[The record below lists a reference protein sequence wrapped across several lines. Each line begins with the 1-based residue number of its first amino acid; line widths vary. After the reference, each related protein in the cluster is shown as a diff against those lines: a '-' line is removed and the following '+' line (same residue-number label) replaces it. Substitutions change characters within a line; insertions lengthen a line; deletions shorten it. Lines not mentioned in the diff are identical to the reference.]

1 MYGPCMAELKARIP
15 LGTSGTT
22 TVDRKFSPSLGVCT
36 IPVYFVVAAREM
48 QTLVN
53 IVPTLPTG
61 YQAILTGRPNTRI
74 DELYTFVYRLYVRD

>member
-1 MYGPCMAELKARIP
+1 MR
-15 LGTSGTT
+15 T
-22 TVDRKFSPSLGVCT
+22 
-36 IPVYFVVAAREM
+36 VAAREM